1 MSSWPYSALVAAQ
14 DSPDAD
20 EPAKK
25 KAKKTKALGV
35 IMVFDAE
42 EDPGEPDVYIMPFAR
57 LSENKKSWLQLN
69 NGKYTPFHMI
79 DEEDLE
85 RYKKV
90 VKKVRKSKHAMKLE
104 EWMMVHGDFKVVSS
118 FSWAEH

>member
-1 MSSWPYSALVAAQ
+1 MEDGGEIEYHFFAHPKFPGSLRYRLLVRT
-14 DSPDAD
+14 DGSNPD
-20 EPAKK
+20 PCC
-25 KAKKTKALGV
+25 
-35 IMVFDAE
+35 
-42 EDPGEPDVYIMPFAR
+42 
-57 LSENKKSWLQLN
+57 N